1 MMNHQSG
8 SAVSMEEQNVCLDSL
23 PNEILIHICSFLD
36 ARFVL
41 DTVSRVCPRLQDLI
55 ADDSL
60 WKIRTKRRLVSA
72 FPPVDPTSELKW
84 RNICAEQEEFFA
96 RPGVVAGKAEVKGH
110 YASVD
115 ALLLVPVPG
124 RDKELLVSG
133 SRDRSV
139 GLWDPHV
146 MLEAGTS
153 KARIMKIKT
162 LPAFFLQIGG
172 NRTSKGE
179 I

>member
-1 MMNHQSG
+1 
-8 SAVSMEEQNVCLDSL
+8 MEEQNVYLDSL

-41 DTVSRVCPRLQDLI
+41 DTVSRVCPTLQDLI

-60 WKIRTKRRLVSA
+60 WKIRTKRRMVSA

-84 RNICAEQEEFFA
+84 RNICDEQEEFFA

-124 RDKELLVSG
+124 GGDKELLVSG

-153 KARIMKIKT
+153 KASIMKKLMLQT
-162 LPAFFLQIGG
+162 FF
-172 NRTSKGE
+172 SAD
-179 I
+179 